1 MYRFKFSPSEEV
13 SGIRYGVMQAEALA
27 SGLLPNS
34 VYFASEN
41 KLYLVAVNISEIL
54 FLVSCPLSM
63 KARSLKQTGSRPFPR
78 HRYGV

>member
-1 MYRFKFSPSEEV
+1 MYRFKFAPSEEV

-41 KLYLVAVNISEIL
+41 KLHLVTVSTPEISFPTSYL
-54 FLVSCPLSM
+54 LSM
-63 KARSLKQTGSRPFPR
+63 KARSLKQTGSLPFPR
-78 HRYGV
+78 RRHGV